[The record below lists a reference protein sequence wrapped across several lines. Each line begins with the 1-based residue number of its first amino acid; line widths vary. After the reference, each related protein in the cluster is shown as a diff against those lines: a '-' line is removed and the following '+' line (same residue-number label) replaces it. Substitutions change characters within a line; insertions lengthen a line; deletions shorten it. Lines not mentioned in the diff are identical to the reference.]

1 MSLWRQ
7 LRDGLSGLLHPSAA
21 SQDVA
26 DEVHHYFTMAA
37 AHHEANGLPPRAA
50 RRAARLAAGNPTT
63 VGEQMHS
70 QGWEFWIETAIADA
84 RYAMRRL
91 RAAPGFTLT
100 TVLTLAIGIGATTAI
115 FGAVYPIL
123 FEPLP
128 YAEPRKIVMISDR
141 TDGGDRMDVT
151 FGTYTELLAR
161 SRSFSA
167 LAVMRGWQ
175 PALTRHAAPERL
187 RGQRV
192 SASYFR
198 TLGAAPFIGHDFDA
212 TADRPR
218 GDNVTIL
225 SYGLWQ
231 QMFGGDR
238 DILGHQITLEGD
250 NYTVIGVMPA
260 TFDNVLAPA
269 AQLWSLLQ
277 YDASLA
283 STGDSS
289 RYNSRE
295 WGHHLTMVGRLRST
309 SGLAQATR
317 EVADIATSPV
327 PEFAR
332 PDWASLSGGMIVHS
346 LQQDVTSSARP
357 ALLAMLGAVLL
368 LLLIAC
374 MNVTNLLLARAT
386 RRRGEVAMR
395 AALGAAR
402 SRIIR
407 QLLTESVLL
416 SALGGAFGLGIAA
429 AGVRVLIALSPPG
442 LPRANAIRLDAPV
455 FAFAVGVTTLI
466 GLGVGL
472 LPALQITRV
481 GLESGLRRSTAR
493 TVGGP
498 GATRGVLVI
507 AEVALALVLLVSGG
521 LLLRSIGRL
530 LATPPGFAPAGLLT
544 MQVAASGHQYDSTAA
559 RYLFFSDALDAV
571 RGVPGVSA
579 AAFTSQLPLSGDRD
593 GYGFRLESDAR
604 REGTEGANAMRY
616 AVIGDYAQ
624 TMGIRLRHGRLLG
637 EHDVAGQPLALMVS
651 ESLARRY
658 FPGSDAVGHRLQFG
672 PDTTWGTIVGVVND
686 VQQASL
692 SATDRDAIYVPVAQW
707 VWTDA
712 ALSLVVRSHGDAA
725 AILPAVKAAIWSVDK
740 DQPIIRVA
748 TMDALVATSAAAQR
762 FALRVFEVFGIVAL
776 ALAAIGLYGVVSAS
790 VAERI
795 REIGVRSALGASPG
809 DILGMV
815 IRQGMT
821 LTAAGIVIGVAGA
834 IAATRAIASLL
845 FDVSP
850 VDAVSYITV
859 IVVLA
864 SVAAIACWLP
874 ARRAAGSD
882 PLIALRME

>member
-7 LRDGLSGLLHPSAA
+7 LRHGLQALVHPSAA

-26 DEVHHYFTMAA
+26 DEVQHFFTMAA

-63 VGEQMHS
+63 ASEQVHS
-70 QGWEFWIETAIADA
+70 HGWEFWIESAIADA

-100 TVLTLAIGIGATTAI
+100 TVLTLTIGIGATTTIA
-115 FGAVYPIL
+115 GAVYPIL

-128 YAEPRKIVMISDR
+128 YAEPRRIVMISDR

-161 SRSFSA
+161 SRSFST
-167 LAVMRGWQ
+167 LAVMRTWQ
-175 PALTRHAAPERL
+175 PALTRHTTPERL
-187 RGQRV
+187 HGQRV

-198 TLGAAPFIGHDFDA
+198 TLGTAPFIGHDFDA
-212 TADRPR
+212 TADRPH

-238 DILGHQITLEGD
+238 DILGHEIALEGD

-260 TFDNVLAPA
+260 TFDNVLAPT

-295 WGHHLTMVGRLRST
+295 WGHHLTMVGRLRS
-309 SGLAQATR
+309 SNGLAQATR
-317 EVADIATSPV
+317 EVASIANAPV

-332 PDWASLSGGMIVHS
+332 PAWASLSGGMFVHP

-416 SALGGAFGLGIAA
+416 SALGGTLGLGLAA
-429 AGVRVLIALSPPG
+429 AGVRVLAALSPTG

-455 FAFAVGVTTLI
+455 FVFAAGVTTLI
-466 GLGVGL
+466 GLVVGL
-472 LPALQITRV
+472 LPALQITRT
-481 GLESGLRRSTAR
+481 GLGSGLRRSTAR

-498 GATRGVLVI
+498 GATRGTLVI

-521 LLLRSIGRL
+521 LMLRSISHL
-530 LATPPGFAPAGLLT
+530 LATPPGFSPAGVLT
-544 MQVAASGHQYDSTAA
+544 MQVGASGHQYDSAAA
-559 RYLFFSDALDAV
+559 RHLFFSNVLDAV
-571 RGVPGVSA
+571 RRVPGVSSA
-579 AAFTSQLPLSGDRD
+579 ALTSQLPLSGDGDR
-593 GYGFRLESDAR
+593 YGFRLESDTR
-604 REGTEGANAMRY
+604 NEGTQGGSAARY
-616 AVIGDYAQ
+616 AVVGDYAQ
-624 TMGIRLRHGRLLG
+624 TMDIRLRRGRLLND
-637 EHDVAGQPLALMVS
+637 HDGAGQPLALMVS
-651 ESLARRY
+651 ESLAREY
-658 FPGSDAVGHRLQFG
+658 FPGMDAIGQRMQFG
-672 PDTTWGTIVGVVND
+672 PDSAWGTIVGVVND
-686 VQQASL
+686 VKQASL
-692 SATDRDAIYVPVAQW
+692 STTDVDAIYVPAVQW
-707 VWTDA
+707 PWADA
-712 ALSLVVRSHGDAA
+712 ALSLVVRSRGDAA
-725 AILPAVKAAIWSVDK
+725 ALLPAVKTAIWSVDK

-748 TMDALVATSAAAQR
+748 TMDAMIRMSAAAQR
-762 FALRVFEVFGIVAL
+762 FALTVFEVFGIVAL

-795 REIGVRSALGASPG
+795 REIGVRSALGASPAN
-809 DILGMV
+809 ILGMV

-821 LTAAGIVIGVAGA
+821 LTAAGIAIGIAGA

-850 VDAVSYITV
+850 LDAVSYITV
-859 IVVLA
+859 IAVLA
-864 SVAAIACWLP
+864 CVAAIACWLP